1 MYKKYVSLFFRFFLS
16 AVFIIS
22 GLGKII
28 NPQPA
33 VLFLYGFIHSPI
45 SYLTLETIIII
56 ISVAEILLGL
66 LLIFRIKLLVVLPI
80 LGAMILV
87 FTILLGWMYYQNTS
101 VASCGCFGTFDPGMS
116 VGLSIFRNL
125 VIMILLVTT
134 YLIESPGIASQ
145 SKQAID

>member
-1 MYKKYVSLFFRFFLS
+1 MYKNYVSYFLRFLLA

-22 GLGKII
+22 GIGKII

-45 SYLTLETIIII
+45 TYFTLETIIII
-56 ISVAEILLGL
+56 ISVVEILLAL
-66 LLIFRIKLLVVLPI
+66 LLLFRIKLFVVLPL

-87 FTILLGWMYYQNTS
+87 FTILLGWMYYQNTH

-125 VIMILLVTT
+125 IIMILIAIT
-134 YLIESPGIASQ
+134 YLIESAGIAIQ
-145 SKQAID
+145 YK